1 MILNNLNNNK
11 NILRLCTVVIFTV
24 SIISCNDGA
33 IEKLTAERDSLQ
45 VAYDNNEKDLNEL
58 NTLVSDIATSLDSIA
73 VNEEML
79 YTDKDKDGVM
89 LNKKQILENL
99 ETFGEILARQKQRIA
114 QLEDSLKASEPSKW
128 SIIISSIKK
137 NLEEK
142 EAEIVKLKE
151 ELVTKNK
158 DIRILKH
165 RIQEAESD
173 FKAVKEENDIFH
185 NVIQTQDEIINEG
198 YVRIGTKKE
207 LQSAGLIKGGFLKKT
222 KVNYDNV
229 DKSVFNPVDIRMFN
243 SVELKSDNP
252 KILTAHPAS
261 GAYRLEKT
269 DNGTTMLYIDNP
281 TVFWSLSNFLII
293 QL

>member
-1 MILNNLNNNK
+1 M
-11 NILRLCTVVIFTV
+11 
-24 SIISCNDGA
+24 SC
-33 IEKLTAERDSLQ
+33 
-45 VAYDNNEKDLNEL
+45 AYDPFKWADNF
-58 NTLVSDIATSLDSIA
+58 DS
-73 VNEEML
+73 EEE
-79 YTDKDKDGVM
+79 Y
-89 LNKKQILENL
+89 
-99 ETFGEILARQKQRIA
+99 
-114 QLEDSLKASEPSKW
+114 LKE
-128 SIIISSIKK
+128 
-137 NLEEK
+137 LEEENMGNK
-142 EAEIVKLKE
+142 IEIDLDAITQQMDELKKHEAEYKFL
-151 ELVTKNK
+151 L
-158 DIRILKH
+158 
-165 RIQEAESD
+165 
-173 FKAVKEENDIFH
+173 
-185 NVIQTQDEIINEG
+185 IQTQDEIINEG